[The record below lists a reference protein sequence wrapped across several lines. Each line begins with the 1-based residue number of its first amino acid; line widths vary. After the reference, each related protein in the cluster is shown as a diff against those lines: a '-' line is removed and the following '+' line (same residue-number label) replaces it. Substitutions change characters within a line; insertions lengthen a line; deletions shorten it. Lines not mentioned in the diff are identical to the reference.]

1 MHQVTYRPRDER
13 VSRRSLFTSRRGFTL
28 LELMVAIALIGL
40 IVLILSAAM
49 RLGFR
54 SVASGEQ
61 RIDYIERMRT
71 SLNDIE
77 YQIQSQIPLTISEN
91 GEKKYLFKGKKDSL
105 EFATNYSIFSGQNGY
120 VMVDYEVKTD
130 DNRKKFLS
138 VSENAVG
145 VSGGGETR
153 LLNIHDDISF
163 EYFSKG
169 PTDEK
174 GDWVDTWTDTT
185 TTPEKVR
192 IHIVDGKR
200 DLATIIPM
208 RAKGSLTQTAAPGTL
223 PAIR

>member
-1 MHQVTYRPRDER
+1 
-13 VSRRSLFTSRRGFTL
+13 
-28 LELMVAIALIGL
+28 
-40 IVLILSAAM
+40 
-49 RLGFR
+49 
-54 SVASGEQ
+54 
-61 RIDYIERMRT
+61 
-71 SLNDIE
+71 
-77 YQIQSQIPLTISEN
+77 
-91 GEKKYLFKGKKDSL
+91 
-105 EFATNYSIFSGQNGY
+105 
-120 VMVDYEVKTD
+120 MVDYEVKTD